1 MKKILKFI
9 LMITINLFIICEV
22 SFCSFAED
30 LTAELLI
37 RAIVI
42 KNKID
47 EKRDAKEE
55 ERLNK
60 TPSKG
65 KPGVTK
71 IFYDDNSP
79 KEIITCDEKG
89 Y

>member
-42 KNKID
+42 KNIANFKKI
-47 EKRDAKEE
+47 
-55 ERLNK
+55 
-60 TPSKG
+60 
-65 KPGVTK
+65 
-71 IFYDDNSP
+71 
-79 KEIITCDEKG
+79 
-89 Y
+89 